1 MSDDSECTHL
11 CMAHC
16 IDARSQPPQSPCV
29 NLLSNN
35 FAPRDDSQIHEIRN
49 AIQGAEAELDR
60 LQDRLRATIAR
71 ITSQR
76 AALQEFVNSHR
87 GVACGLR
94 RFPNEIL
101 VEIFSHCIHPT
112 LPPCH
117 PDAAL
122 SSVISVCTRWRA
134 VALASPSL
142 WRYFTFDGDIKP
154 WMQIADLRRLVSL
167 QVQRSSG
174 TPLSV
179 RLMGYVSDVDFL
191 DVLLKVSCRWQTAT
205 LQVGQTLYN
214 RLFKC
219 RPDFTILKE
228 LTLEFEEPICDDD
241 VAAKFVQSLPSLVDL
256 TLQLPRYGRIPDAF
270 KSLWPQLLACTL
282 VKCTGVFPILPS
294 FSPDTRLTL
303 WRCSLSDMADPLD
316 APVHS
321 AISALTIRRCYSK
334 FVDELAKVLVAP
346 RLKKFAFFERNGELS
361 SISRFLG
368 HSSCTLTH
376 LTIHLNAYSDATL
389 GELLTIL
396 DSPCARYIV
405 DLDLH
410 YRFPKEVVDALATRD
425 IVPVL
430 RSLSLRDCRGLDDA
444 DVMALHARRRPVLQQ
459 LCGPANSLVL
469 SQGVVQALEAA
480 GLEVVITAGR

>member
-49 AIQGAEAELDR
+49 SIQGARRRGRAR
-60 LQDRLRATIAR
+60 STASSTRAT
-71 ITSQR
+71 
-76 AALQEFVNSHR
+76 LQEFVNSHR
-87 GVACGLR
+87 GVTYGLR

-101 VEIFSHCIHPT
+101 FEIFSHCIHPT
-112 LPPCH
+112 VPSCH

-122 SSVISVCTRWRA
+122 SSVIRVCTRWRA

-142 WRYFTFDGDIKP
+142 WCYFTFDDGDFKP
-154 WMQIADLRRLVSL
+154 WIQIA
-167 QVQRSSG
+167 G
-174 TPLSV
+174 ETPLSV
-179 RLMGYVSDVDFL
+179 RLMGYYVSRADFL
-191 DVLLKVSCRWQTAT
+191 NVLFKVSCQWQTAT
-205 LQVGQTLYN
+205 LQGGQTLYN
-214 RLFKC
+214 RLFKYPLC
-219 RPDFTILKE
+219 NNDN
-228 LTLEFEEPICDDD
+228 
-241 VAAKFVQSLPSLVDL
+241 AAKFVQSLPSLVDL
-256 TLQLPRYGRIPDAF
+256 MLQFPRYG
-270 KSLWPQLLACTL
+270 SLACTL
-282 VKCTGVFPILPS
+282 VKCTGVFPILPL
-294 FSPDTRLTL
+294 FSPDMRLTL
-303 WRCSLSDMADPLD
+303 WRCKLDAMADPLE

-321 AISALTIRRCYSK
+321 AISALSIRRCYSE

-361 SISRFLG
+361 SISVFLG

-376 LTIHLNAYSDATL
+376 LTIHLNTYSDATL

-396 DSPCARYIV
+396 NSPCARYIV
-405 DLDLH
+405 DLDLDCWIS
-410 YRFPKEVVDALATRD
+410 KEVVDALATHD

-430 RSLSLRDCRGLDDA
+430 RSLSLRDCRRLDDA
-444 DVMALHARRRPVLQQ
+444 DILALHARRRPVLRQ
-459 LCGPANSLVL
+459 LCGPANNLVL
-469 SQGVVQALEAA
+469 SRGVVQALKAA